1 MNIAK
6 ENDIKWQYKAF
17 VAGGND
23 ADGFQRTGAGGKV
36 LAISAPLR
44 YIHSQLSVGM
54 FEDIENM
61 LSHPSAELST
71 EWKQDYNI
79 VVEDQNIQVLS
90 LSFE

>member
-1 MNIAK
+1 MYDPFLVNKLVNIAK

-61 LSHPSAELST
+61 LALCKVADKNLET
-71 EWKQDYNI
+71 F
-79 VVEDQNIQVLS
+79 
-90 LSFE
+90 FEEE